1 MVGGVA
7 TYKQQNVVRGLP
19 LQLSPEEV
27 TLALEKKWA
36 ALAPALLDEETLLL
50 QSDSQRGVPR
60 GRLGFRN
67 AFAEEDDDD
76 DEEEIGDDDDEA
88 TIWQDC
94 LAKGSFFS
102 IPLTPEDAAAASRPA
117 NKGEEGFNLP
127 PKSSKSN
134 CASSSSHAG
143 SDGGSRRSHD
153 VWTFPSTVEERH
165 RYIVFRDL
173 HERGYKLT
181 GGLKFGADYLVY
193 PGDPTIY
200 HAQLC
205 VRLLPAEKPIL
216 PIMLASA
223 CRGSFQARKH
233 LLIASVIE
241 IEQPRE
247 SEEQGIFSTKN
258 VTQLDGHHYQIVYM
272 TFGPVDG
279 FG

>member
-1 MVGGVA
+1 MVGGIA
-7 TYKQQNVVRGLP
+7 IYKQQNVVRGLP

-36 ALAPALLDEETLLL
+36 TLAPALLDEKTPLLHW
-50 QSDSQRGVPR
+50 DGQRDGPR

-67 AFAEEDDDD
+67 AFAEEDDEDENGDD
-76 DEEEIGDDDDEA
+76 DEEEEA

-117 NKGEEGFNLP
+117 NEGEEGFILP
-127 PKSSKSN
+127 PKSSKDECVRSR
-134 CASSSSHAG
+134 SDAG
-143 SDGGSRRSHD
+143 SEGSNRRIP
-153 VWTFPSTVEERH
+153 VWTFPSTAEERH

-241 IEQPRE
+241 IEKPRE
-247 SEEQGIFSTKN
+247 SEEQHIFSSKN